1 MILKLHHTGMSVT
14 DLDRSIAF
22 YRDLLG
28 MKLLW
33 RLEHRRGPALEK
45 VLGLTEVEVSYAM
58 LESGIGRLELFQYH
72 SPQGKPNPLERPV
85 CDRGITHVA
94 FQVQGI
100 QDLYE
105 RLKEKGVRFHSEPQL
120 VREGVTVAYM
130 RDPEGIVVELVQYE
144 EGLG

>member
-1 MILKLHHTGMSVT
+1 MTLKLHHTGMSVT

-33 RLEHRRGPALEK
+33 RLEHRRSPALEK

-72 SPQGKPNPLERPV
+72 SPQGKPNPPERPV

-105 RLKEKGVRFHSEPQL
+105 SLKEKGVRFHSEPQL

-130 RDPEGIVVELVQYE
+130 RDPDGIVVELVQYE

>member
-1 MILKLHHTGMSVT
+1 MILKLHHTGLSVT
-14 DLDRSIAF
+14 DLDRSICF

-33 RLEHRRGPALEK
+33 RLDHRKSPALER
-45 VLGLTEVEVSYAM
+45 VLGLTQVDVSYAM
-58 LESGIGRLELFQYH
+58 LESPMGRLELFQYH
-72 SPQGKPNPLERPV
+72 SPQGQPNPPQRPV

-94 FQVQGI
+94 FQVQDI

-120 VREGVTVAYM
+120 VREGVTAAYM
-130 RDPEGIVVELVQYE
+130 RDPDGIVVELVEYKKS
-144 EGLG
+144 